1 MGWMIG
7 MIAMLV
13 MMFGGSM
20 FGMGW
25 LGW

>member
-1 MGWMIG
+1 MIG